1 MAGDAHG
8 DKTQE
13 EPKAAQDDGRQQA
26 AQDQPQVSGTDWEK
40 AVAERDEKIAALEA
54 QVAEAAKNAE
64 TAEQLRCE
72 IAELKAQGESD
83 RIDFKLQLAGV
94 RNVKAARAILADHGG
109 AVTNGMDERQ
119 VSTGSRILFITP
131 TLRGVLDDF
140 SLANP
145 TRSNRVLERFSRIV
159 EVPQVRFY
167 TAIDLLSGDDDQFGY
182 QKATGTYVA
191 TTDTEVDSTKTYY
204 TKSGDEYTAV
214 ASPTKSG
221 LSSYY
226 ELKGAGADI
235 NFMVVEKSAVIKYD
249 KHVASRVFSPD
260 ELEALDSCMLKY
272 RKYGIVSVLE
282 NKLDGVYV
290 SAGTE

>member
-64 TAEQLRCE
+64 TAEQLRGE

-109 AVTNGMDERQ
+109 DVDALREAEPWLFAEAPAKQPGGKTGLPNAGT
-119 VSTGSRILFITP
+119 STDAGKTMRRWRKLA
-131 TLRGVLDDF
+131 GLDD
-140 SLANP
+140 S
-145 TRSNRVLERFSRIV
+145 
-159 EVPQVRFY
+159 
-167 TAIDLLSGDDDQFGY
+167 
-182 QKATGTYVA
+182 
-191 TTDTEVDSTKTYY
+191 TDN
-204 TKSGDEYTAV
+204 A
-214 ASPTKSG
+214 
-221 LSSYY
+221 
-226 ELKGAGADI
+226 
-235 NFMVVEKSAVIKYD
+235 
-249 KHVASRVFSPD
+249 
-260 ELEALDSCMLKY
+260 
-272 RKYGIVSVLE
+272 
-282 NKLDGVYV
+282 
-290 SAGTE
+290 